1 MDYRIGMILTGKVTG
16 IQPYGAFVLLDNNT
30 QGLIHISELKHG
42 YISDIE
48 NYLRVGQMVKVM
60 IIDIDEYTGKISL
73 SLRCMEKPF
82 NFKYNRDEIAHQ
94 YKKYWNDRHCD
105 EGFSPI
111 KSRLNG
117 WIDDAL
123 EDIKKENKKKLDRQ

>member
-1 MDYRIGMILTGKVTG
+1 MDYRIGMILSGKITG
-16 IQPYGAFVLLDNNT
+16 IQPYGAFVMLDDKT

-48 NYLRVGQMVKVM
+48 NCLKIGQSVKVM
-60 IIDIDEYTGKISL
+60 IIDIDEYTKKISL

-94 YKKYWNDRHCD
+94 YKKYWSNKHLNI
-105 EGFSPI
+105 GFEPI
-111 KSRLNG
+111 KNHLDFWINEALN
-117 WIDDAL
+117 
-123 EDIKKENKKKLDRQ
+123 DIEKKDKKNLDLN